1 MYKPDLGHRLVWTS
15 VISVNMCTVY
25 ISRYLL
31 LIDSVYCVSV
41 QLLANAVAQTATMYA
56 EQVIKH
62 ADGSEVVTCFC
73 CCTLF
78 HIIKLLKFLRTR

>member
-25 ISRYLL
+25 ISRYLS

-78 HIIKLLKFLRTR
+78 HIIKLL